1 MARFRTTENQRS
13 VSMLFI
19 LLDCQN
25 DSSRIVLFTV
35 VPNQADDA
43 EISTLSDRDLR
54 SSRIPYKSIAPSER
68 LAYFS
73 SVKIAFGIL
82 KKGRNHRGF
91 SLSYHFIIICFS
103 DFLVQ

>member
-1 MARFRTTENQRS
+1 
-13 VSMLFI
+13 MLFI

-25 DSSRIVLFTV
+25 GSSRIVLFTV

-54 SSRIPYKSIAPSER
+54 FSRIPYKCIAPSER

-82 KKGRNHRGF
+82 KKGLLYSCSFVVITF
-91 SLSYHFIIICFS
+91 SLFISSSF
-103 DFLVQ
+103 